1 MKNNRFTTAFWVAA
15 CAMAV
20 SCSDTWDEHFDTHD
34 VVSSDI
40 EIYRGDAASYLRK
53 QPELSD
59 MKALFEN
66 TGILSSLTADDTYT
80 LIVCDNDHFD
90 RSVITDDSAFVENS
104 ISDIYLSPDK
114 LTQNFGIETRYQ
126 TLNDR
131 KNLRVHLREDG
142 TYIDDYKIE
151 KKVKADNGYIY
162 YINGTIKLRR
172 SVYEYIQSLGD
183 NYSLFK
189 KLIAQ
194 YEESYFDSES
204 STPSGFD
211 DMGNTVYSDSVIALR
226 NTLMDRYTETG
237 LPYWDMRSEN
247 YTSTAFIPSNALIE
261 KALANAYE
269 HIPVWLNRMP
279 TADDS
284 SKFEKWI
291 VQACFV
297 DRKLSPDEVNAGAPA
312 FTCVGGYV
320 RSVDPA
326 QDVESF
332 KPIDAANWL
341 PSVQTVDLSATDTL
355 SNGVAYY
362 LTDFKIP
369 NHVVIYR
376 VKSRFYE
383 IWRETTADQKAQ
395 YFRWTNWT
403 LPAITNAQS
412 NENLGTETLPTI
424 VYDVLTAQPTADAI
438 YAATVGD
445 TLVKIAND
453 LALAVQRQDSIAA
466 LGEPTD
472 SIAAVI
478 TALEERKAQEEAFQ
492 KSVRPEDYLCSVEFD
507 GLLCRNCIEYSYDGK
522 VKNDDFK
529 PSETLP
535 KVAECHLPAGEYR
548 LRMGFKHSLTYSL
561 SIYFNDRLLIK
572 DMAMAAQGSNFH
584 FDRGGAATMSF
595 FGKYAN
601 GYHEGYD
608 PNDWIEL
615 KDKAVAYDTDG
626 YEVAIVNIP
635 EDGNFRIRVESSDDA
650 YLFTNPSNRDKN
662 NVSQLMMYHWCL
674 RPTSNNY

>member
-1 MKNNRFTTAFWVAA
+1 MKNNRFTTAFWAAA
-15 CAMAV
+15 CVMAV
-20 SCSDTWDEHFDTHD
+20 SCSDAWDEHFDSHD

-40 EIYRGDAASYLRK
+40 EIYRGDAASYLSE
-53 QPELSD
+53 QEELSD
-59 MKALFEN
+59 MKALFET

-90 RSVITDDSAFVENS
+90 RSAIDNDTAFVENC
-104 ISDIYLSPDK
+104 ISDIYISPDK
-114 LTQNFGIETRYQ
+114 LTQNFGIETRYR

-131 KNLRVHLREDG
+131 KNLRVYLHDDG
-142 TYIDDYKIE
+142 TYIDDYKIV
-151 KKVKADNGYIY
+151 KMVKADNGYIY
-162 YINGTIKLRR
+162 HINGIIKPRR

-189 KLIAQ
+189 QLIAQ

-211 DMGNTVYSDSVIALR
+211 DMGNTVYSDSVIAVR

-247 YTSTAFIPSNALIE
+247 FTSTVFIPSDALIN
-261 KALANAYE
+261 KALRDAYE

-284 SKFEKWI
+284 AKFEKWI
-291 VQACFV
+291 VQACFT
-297 DRKLSPDEVNAGAPA
+297 DRKLSPDEVNAAAPA

-383 IWRETTADQKAQ
+383 VWKEATADQLAEH
-395 YFRWTNWT
+395 FHWTNWT
-403 LPAITNAQS
+403 LPDICPDAQS
-412 NENLGTETLPTI
+412 PFDDLSATLPTI
-424 VYDVLTAQPTADAI
+424 KYDVLTAVPTDDARH
-438 YAATVGD
+438 AASVGD

-466 LGEPTD
+466 LGLPTD

-478 TALEERKAQEEAFQ
+478 TALNARKAQEEAFQ
-492 KSVRPEDYLCSVEFD
+492 RSVRPEDYLCSVEFD

-522 VKNDDFK
+522 AENPDFT
-529 PSETLP
+529 PSDALP
-535 KVAECHLPAGEYR
+535 KVKECHLPAGEYH

-561 SIYFNDRLLIK
+561 SIYFNDQLLIK
-572 DMAMAAQGSNFH
+572 DMAMAAQGSNYH
-584 FDRGGAATMSF
+584 FDRGGASEMEF

-601 GYHEGYD
+601 GYHEGFD
-608 PNDWIEL
+608 ARSWFEL
-615 KDKAVAYDTDG
+615 NPKSVAYDTDG
-626 YEVAIVNIP
+626 YEVAIINIP

-650 YLFTNPSNRDKN
+650 YLCTSNDRSKKN
-662 NVSQLMMYHWCL
+662 VAQLMMYHWCL